1 MSSKLTLD
9 IVSQEKRLLS
19 TEARQVT
26 IPTVTGEITI
36 LPGHIPL
43 VTKLSEGLLEYVDTQ
58 GQKEVVVIFGG
69 FLELSVDGILSI
81 LADSAVRASD
91 IDLARVEKAQKEAEE
106 SLKDKSRDVEFA
118 LAESALRYASLQMK
132 AAKHKT
138 HKQSVQTS

>member
-81 LADSAVRASD
+81 LADSVRASD

-132 AAKHKT
+132 AAKHKV
-138 HKQSVQTS
+138 HKANNPNVS